1 MLSAT
6 PTTHTRDRNMTQRLA
21 TYYTPEG
28 HMFECRIVCGCL
40 ESRCLIW
47 IFASKSYAWVWGD
60 ELSVD

>member
-1 MLSAT
+1 
-6 PTTHTRDRNMTQRLA
+6 MTQRLA